1 MPTGSL
7 RGHLLK
13 KCVADREAEG
23 PPVRA
28 VPHLALARRS
38 SQTFCNTGLPSAGLH
53 LCRETDIP
61 CSTLEKHRFENF
73 LKDTQHLHRKRC
85 RRNGSNTL
93 AAKWLCLTKK
103 THTVSLP
110 IYIAASNPQQFT

>member
-53 LCRETDIP
+53 LCRETDIRLP
-61 CSTLEKHRFENF
+61 LNGFALPKRRTRSLCQSISQLRIPSSSLER
-73 LKDTQHLHRKRC
+73 
-85 RRNGSNTL
+85 
-93 AAKWLCLTKK
+93 
-103 THTVSLP
+103 LP
-110 IYIAASNPQQFT
+110 SSV